1 MRRAPGEE
9 SLCKEGASPPL
20 LNHLVFFMD
29 LDHSGQTTGLHVTLS
44 RHLHLPAPT
53 NSDVR
58 KVPHPLQISDTLAS
72 ITFRGPEYITHPST
86 EGIAQLVFDVPRAA
100 RTVSAY
106 QRHGG
111 DIEEDEVESDAF
123 RRRFAPLFEVRGI
136 LAIRIALP
144 IGRFVVHPFW
154 VKRSL
159 R

>member
-9 SLCKEGASPPL
+9 SLCKEGASHPL
-20 LNHLVFFMD
+20 FKNFVFLMHLD
-29 LDHSGQTTGLHVTLS
+29 QSGKTTGLHVTFS
-44 RHLHLPAPT
+44 RHLHLPVPT
-53 NSDVR
+53 NGTV
-58 KVPHPLQISDTLAS
+58 KKAPHPLQISDTLAS
-72 ITFRGPEYITHPST
+72 ITFRGPEYITHPNT

-123 RRRFAPLFEVRGI
+123 RRRSAPLFEVRGI
-136 LAIRIALP
+136 LAIRIAMP

-154 VKRSL
+154 DRWSL
-159 R
+159 Y